1 MPAIK
6 DSLWTAQG
14 TTPSEIEAALRE
26 MLGERH
32 AEHSGYTPARVLN
45 LVCVVD
51 RQWSGEIAN
60 RLRNVGDSHAS
71 RTIVCAVEP
80 GRTTL
85 DAVATIASDR
95 EPGQGEFALTRE
107 TIVVNVGPSHLS
119 HLDTI
124 VDPLVVTDIPT
135 VLWAPHGHH
144 RAIESL
150 RRLAQVIMLDSVDD
164 PEVSEALARADS
176 LAAELDVVDMAWL
189 RTLPWRERLAA
200 TFDPEHL
207 RPQLAM
213 ISSVDVRHQPDSMA
227 SAFLLLGWLASRLDW
242 QVSPLLP
249 SADGLRG
256 SAHAH
261 RQDVML
267 TLTPAPQMQVRGL
280 LGLTVE
286 TASGRRLSLDRGPGG
301 LRAHYSNERKHIER
315 SWTVLGASRG
325 EGGILANA
333 IRAALARDRV
343 YLPALRATTGMVR

>member
-1 MPAIK
+1 MPAVK
-6 DSLWTAQG
+6 DSLWSAQD
-14 TTPSEIEAALRE
+14 TSPSAIEAALRE
-26 MLGERH
+26 LLGERH
-32 AEHSGYTPARVLN
+32 AEHAGYTPARVLN

-51 RQWSGEIAN
+51 RAWSGEIAN

-85 DAVATIASDR
+85 DAIATISSDR

-107 TIVVNVGPSHLS
+107 TIIVNVGPSHLG

-135 VLWAPHGHH
+135 VLWAPHGHNE
-144 RAIESL
+144 AIEAL
-150 RRLAQVIMLDSVDD
+150 RRLAQVVMLDSVDD

-176 LAAELDVVDMAWL
+176 LAGTLHVVDMAWL

-200 TFDPEHL
+200 TFDPAPL
-207 RPQLAM
+207 RAQLAM
-213 ISSVDVRHQPDSMA
+213 ISSVDVRHQPDSVA

-242 QVSPLLP
+242 QCSPLIP
-249 SADGLRG
+249 SAEGLRG
-256 SAHAH
+256 SAHGH
-261 RQDVML
+261 RQDVLL
-267 TLTPAPQMQVRGL
+267 TLTPAPEMQVRGL
-280 LGLTVE
+280 LGLTLE

-301 LRAHYSNERKHIER
+301 LRARYSNERKHVER
-315 SWTVLGASRG
+315 AWTVLGASRG
-325 EGGILANA
+325 EGGILGNA

-343 YLPALRATTGMVR
+343 YLPALQAATGMLR